1 MINLKFKE
9 ALIDQSSENLQMLQ
23 NFLDLLDK
31 LRKEVKQE
39 LNSLI
44 LEEKFGFKIGKDI
57 ENLFVNFLKNTILTS
72 RIVNEENFFEQ
83 LRKDKSEKL
92 FWDSME
98 KMVKKSNIS
107 YEETK
112 FIREIDLNNFKSALE
127 GIFSNNIIYNGQ
139 LIDSDQLSKEQ
150 KIVFIKVIEMGN
162 VLVLE
167 KRVTEKQ
174 FLDEFNINFG
184 LNNDKILAIWETIQ
198 KNRDELMSRMLF
210 SKLNDLIREV
220 KNIKIDLDKV
230 KESKENNIME
240 YA

>member
-230 KESKENNIME
+230 KESKENNFIQ
-240 YA
+240 YG